1 MLGSLLRPVRA
12 CGPLAG
18 SPWRAV
24 GVSVGRAVLEWSSA
38 GASSGRRVLT
48 MAASLWRAPVLAR
61 VAVCGSPP
69 MMTIPDLPPGVAE
82 GGRRGPRRRPP
93 RVRCVRPT
101 ERRRRRRSLAGCP
114 SQQRGSRRGSRSTR
128 PPKRHAN
135 TCQNTVREMEC
146 SALSWGSPSRT
157 ITVTWRV
164 PLGHAG
170 VSRPR
175 VLAGW
180 NVAVR
185 WGRMGTGVQ
194 VKTKLY
200 TMQKGKTRRSIRKK
214 MGERG
219 TVNRTLLLTR
229 PGASSPRTSRS
240 WAAQCRR

>member
-1 MLGSLLRPVRA
+1 MPPCSARCERAVQIPRLRQRPLLTARWRTPGMLLVAGGARAARMLGSLLRPVRA

-157 ITVTWRV
+157 MSDV
-164 PLGHAG
+164 AG
-170 VSRPR
+170 A
-175 VLAGW
+175 AG
-180 NVAVR
+180 AR
-185 WGRMGTGVQ
+185 
-194 VKTKLY
+194 
-200 TMQKGKTRRSIRKK
+200 
-214 MGERG
+214 
-219 TVNRTLLLTR
+219 
-229 PGASSPRTSRS
+229 
-240 WAAQCRR
+240 